1 MATYD
6 YTFYMIQSIHEPS
19 TYNYIGSSKNMPKRI
34 NKHKQDC
41 SNETCK
47 IKVYETMRLNGGW
60 EAFEF
65 VELEYHTMTEQD
77 AREHEQ
83 RLIDQIQPTMNT
95 NKAWTGLTRQ
105 EYCQQYRIDNKEQ
118 RNRYIKQYLI
128 DNKEQRNQYIK
139 QYLIDNKEQ
148 KQQYDKQYR
157 IDNKERIHEKHTC
170 DCGGKYTTQNKHHH
184 LKSEKHQLWIADQHY
199 NKQLFKR
206 FKTAVKSNG

>member
-19 TYNYIGSSKNMPKRI
+19 TYNYIGSSKHMPKRI

-41 SNETCK
+41 SNK
-47 IKVYETMRLNGGW
+47 KYKLYETMRLNGGW
-60 EAFEF
+60 NAFEF
-65 VELEYHTMTEQD
+65 VELEYHTMTEEG
-77 AREHEQ
+77 AHEHEQ

-95 NKAWTGLTRQ
+95 YKAWTGLTGLTKE
-105 EYCQQYRIDNKEQ
+105 EYVKQWRIDNSEQINERSKQYRIDNKDEL
-118 RNRYIKQYLI
+118 K
-128 DNKEQRNQYIK
+128 
-139 QYLIDNKEQ
+139 
-148 KQQYDKQYR
+148 QYDKQYR

-170 DCGGKYTTQNKHHH
+170 DCGGKYTTTNKSYH
-184 LKSEKHQLWIADQHY
+184 LKTENHKLWVADQHY